1 MMNNQKSGIVL
12 INQLIYIEMKKN
24 FIALLALSFM
34 VLGCQQKQKSESMIQ
49 TEISLAPEKL
59 LRHVVLFKFK
69 DESSP
74 EDIKNVEDAFRG
86 LATKIEAI
94 YDFEWG
100 TNNSP
105 EGLDEGFTHCF
116 LVTFKDEAGRAEY
129 LPHPDHNAFVDILRP
144 HLDKVL
150 VVDYWTQN

>member
-1 MMNNQKSGIVL
+1 
-12 INQLIYIEMKKN
+12 MKKN
-24 FIALLALSFM
+24 FIALLALGFM
-34 VLGCQQKQKSESMIQ
+34 VLGCQQNQKKEVILQ
-49 TEISLAPEKL
+49 TEVSSVPEKL

-74 EDIKNVEDAFRG
+74 EDIKKVEDAFRG

-105 EGLDEGFTHCF
+105 EGLEDGFTHCF
-116 LVTFKDEAGRAEY
+116 LVTFKDEEGRAEY
-129 LPHPDHNAFVDILRP
+129 LPHPDHEAFVDILRP

>member
-1 MMNNQKSGIVL
+1 MKECIVVV
-12 INQLIYIEMKKN
+12 
-24 FIALLALSFM
+24 LALAII
-34 VLGCQQKQKSESMIQ
+34 LPGCSQQQKKEVKQQ
-49 TEISLAPEKL
+49 TEISTDPGKL

-69 DESSP
+69 DESSE
-74 EDIKNVEDAFRG
+74 EDVKKVEDAFRG

-105 EGLDEGFTHCF
+105 EGLDDGFTHCF
-116 LVTFKDEAGRAEY
+116 FVTFKDEAGREAY
-129 LPHPDHNAFVDILRP
+129 LPHPDHEAFVDILRP

-150 VVDYWTQN
+150 VLDYWTQK